1 MRQRALVGLFAAAGL
16 LGQPQGAGAFS
27 FLGGGFAPGEEIVG
41 ITLAADL
48 GGTTPTVSFDTTTN
62 KLTFSASVSEIETTV
77 TTYSI
82 TIGTVLFDSQLDLS
96 SEFVIAPT
104 MTSGGFIEA
113 TFADGMM
120 VDDLTITDVADAG
133 NVLLAANY
141 SDPLDFSASRPGGAV
156 TGSFSGDFD
165 LLNTSDPG
173 FKTAFGDQGN
183 LFANLS
189 NFISNGTAVTDDLCE
204 LVAGMCIAAGVG
216 TLDDFTVNPTVTI
229 RPLPEPAGLA
239 LIGGLVAL
247 GMLWLNREA

>member
-16 LGQPQGAGAFS
+16 LGLPQGAGAFS

-48 GGTTPTVSFDTTTN
+48 GGATPTVSFDTTTN

-82 TIGTVLFDSQLDLS
+82 TLGTVLFDSQLDLS

-104 MTSGGFIEA
+104 ITSGGFIEA
-113 TFADGMM
+113 TFANGM

-133 NVLLAANY
+133 NVLLAADY
-141 SDPLDFSASRPGGAV
+141 SDPLNFSASRPGGAV
-156 TGSFSGDFD
+156 TGSLNGDFD
-165 LLNTSDPG
+165 VLNTSDAG

-189 NFISNGTAVTDDLCE
+189 NFISNGTAVTDDLCD
-204 LVAGMCIAAGVG
+204 LVAGLCIAAGVG
-216 TLDDFTVNPTVTI
+216 TLDSFTVNPTVTI

-239 LIGGLVAL
+239 LLGGLVAL
-247 GMLWLNREA
+247 GVLWRNREE